1 MDQFAR
7 ILSHRRHRGRDSAT
21 PSPHIRPEALEPR
34 SGKVPEE
41 SEITTLLAAM
51 RNGDS
56 TAMDRLFPLV
66 YREFH
71 ERAHRQLAQRRSGD
85 TLSTTALVHETYLK
99 LVGSSNQSYNDRIH
113 FFAVASRAMRQILVD
128 YARRFATRSR
138 GDGRVVTLEPDAL
151 GNPDR
156 ADELVAL
163 DEGLEQLERLDP
175 RLVRIVELRFF
186 GGLSVEEAADALGIS
201 PRTVKRDWQKAR
213 AFLYHAIRAEDEH
226 HALS

>member
-1 MDQFAR
+1 MPD
-7 ILSHRRHRGRDSAT
+7 
-21 PSPHIRPEALEPR
+21 
-34 SGKVPEE
+34 E

-51 RNGDS
+51 RDGDS
-56 TAMDRLFPLV
+56 SAMDRLFPLV

-71 ERAHRQLAQRRSGD
+71 ERAHRQLAQRRPGD

-99 LVGSSNQSYNDRIH
+99 LVGSSSRSYHDRVH

-128 YARRFATRSR
+128 YARRSTAHKR
-138 GDGRVVTLEPDAL
+138 GGGRVVTLEPEAI

-156 ADELVAL
+156 AEELVAL
-163 DEGLEQLERLDP
+163 DEALERLEALDP

-186 GGLSVEEAADALGIS
+186 GGLSVDEAADALGIS

-213 AFLYHAIRAEDEH
+213 AFLYDAVRAEDEH
-226 HALS
+226 HAVS

>member
-1 MDQFAR
+1 MPD
-7 ILSHRRHRGRDSAT
+7 
-21 PSPHIRPEALEPR
+21 EN
-34 SGKVPEE
+34 
-41 SEITTLLAAM
+41 EITSLLAAM
-51 RNGDS
+51 RAGDA

-71 ERAHRQLAQRRSGD
+71 ERAHRQLAHRRPGD

-99 LVGSSNQSYNDRIH
+99 LVGSTNQSYNDRIH

-128 YARRFATRSR
+128 YARRASAHKR
-138 GDGRVVTLEPDAL
+138 GSGQVVTLESEAI

-156 ADELVAL
+156 AEELVAL

-213 AFLYHAIRAEDEH
+213 AFLYHAIRSGDES
-226 HALS
+226 HALN